1 MRRLI
6 FTLLGV
12 FLIAIVLSWFNFEF
26 SHQTISSL
34 YNVLGI
40 IFSIGMGL
48 LITFRLDGIKNT
60 SYVRDIRA
68 NVGYIRNCFIIYFAI
83 STVIYMFYQKVPAY
97 SYKSYIDTSL
107 IANQF
112 TTYFLAFSMIYFV
125 VNFLAIQ
132 KLNEDIFD
140 RINKELQNKK

>member
-1 MRRLI
+1 
-6 FTLLGV
+6 
-12 FLIAIVLSWFNFEF
+12 
-26 SHQTISSL
+26 
-34 YNVLGI
+34 
-40 IFSIGMGL
+40 MGL
-48 LITFRLDGIKNT
+48 LITFRLDSIKNT

-112 TTYFLAFSMIYFV
+112 TTYFIAFSMIYFV

>member
-6 FTLLGV
+6 FTFVSV
-12 FLIAIVLSWFNFEF
+12 FLIAIFLSWFNFEF

-48 LITFRLDGIKNT
+48 LITFRLDGIKNI
-60 SYVRDIRA
+60 SYVRDIRG
-68 NVGYIRNCFIIYFAI
+68 NVRYIRNCFIIYFAI
-83 STVIYMFYQKVPAY
+83 STVSYMFYQKIPHY
-97 SYKSYIDTSL
+97 NYKSYIDTAL

-112 TTYFLAFSMIYFV
+112 TTYFIAFSMIYFV
-125 VNFLAIQ
+125 INFLAIQ
-132 KLNEDIFD
+132 KLSEDIFD
-140 RINKELQNKK
+140 RINKEQHNKK